1 MRRIFKVSIVVLG
14 IFLGAGTVFADFY
27 VIPVGG
33 RGVGTK
39 LSALPTTISTPGFYY
54 LTGDLTSAGSG
65 ITVNADNVTIDMMG
79 FSLIGPGSGGG
90 SGIYMNLRSNVEIR
104 NGTVRDFYHGIIE
117 ANIGQNHRVINVR
130 AVGNRLEGISLA
142 GDGHLVKDCTVSD
155 NEHLG
160 IRADSGCTVT
170 GNTVC
175 HNGDDGIRVWSGC
188 TVIGNT
194 VYENEANGIRI
205 SLAACLVDRN
215 TAYSN
220 NQSGGAYT
228 NITSCPT
235 CTFGLNHAP

>member
-1 MRRIFKVSIVVLG
+1 MRRLFLIFIAIFGTFWFVNTVS
-14 IFLGAGTVFADFY
+14 ADFY
-27 VIPVGG
+27 VIPAGG

-39 LSALPTTISTPGFYY
+39 LSSLPTTISTPGFYS
-54 LTGDLTSAGSG
+54 LTGDLNSEGSG

-104 NGTVRDFYHGIIE
+104 NGTVKDFYSGINE
-117 ANIGQNHRVINVR
+117 VNVGQNHRIINVR
-130 AVGNRLEGISLA
+130 VVGNRSIGISLA
-142 GDGHLVKDCTVSD
+142 GDGHLVKDCTVSGND
-155 NEHLG
+155 NDG
-160 IRADSGCTVT
+160 ISVASGCTVT

-175 HNGDDGIRVWSGC
+175 YNGDDGIRVWSGC

-205 SLAACLVDRN
+205 SLAHCLVDRN

-220 NQSGGAYT
+220 NQSGGGYT